1 MALIDKLTDLTSFD
15 YDKVGKTNTMDG
27 RFEVNRQEKQE
38 GGRVESLDDLPRP
51 NIDRNTLPP
60 LVKGV
65 VQATETAVD
74 VSTTQKG
81 ILFKAKQ
88 AILHTQN
95 ASPDTRVYDPTALE
109 KSLVK
114 NDNNFVEVG
123 EEFGSEAPEGS
134 ALEDAIKKV
143 APSPDSNVKTP
154 DSNVSQKLSYDVPGG
169 DTILGIQRFNDFD
182 KRPSRRIGVN
192 FLGQDVSKGL
202 SKDLISNSDDKN
214 IYKDNDFIK
223 FYVNDPINKRII
235 QFPAYLNDITDNSGG
250 EYNGTRYI
258 GRADQ
263 VFVYSGYSRNISF
276 SFRVAALT
284 RGDIPMMWKKIEALK
299 SLTLPK
305 YQKIFTEQTAKSPV
319 APFVELTIGD
329 LYVNQPGYFTSVGL
343 TIPQNSNWEIED
355 GYQLTHLC
363 DVSLEYTFIG
373 KELPSIDSKQFD
385 MDGYDKDFEE
395 GKQKELERQGAILV

>member
-15 YDKVGKTNTMDG
+15 YDKVGKTNTTDG

-123 EEFGSEAPEGS
+123 EEFGEGS

-154 DSNVSQKLSYDVPGG
+154 NTNVSQKLSYDVPGG

-192 FLGQDVSKGL
+192 FLEQDVSKGL
-202 SKDLISNSDDKN
+202 SNSLTSNSDDKN

-395 GKQKELERQGAILV
+395 SKQKALEQQGAQVV

>member
-15 YDKVGKTNTMDG
+15 YDKVGKTNTTDG

-95 ASPDTRVYDPTALE
+95 ASPDTRVYDPIALE

-123 EEFGSEAPEGS
+123 EEFGEGS
-134 ALEDAIKKV
+134 VLQDAIKKV

-154 DSNVSQKLSYDVPGG
+154 NTNVSQKLKYDVPGG

-192 FLGQDVSKGL
+192 FLEQDVSKGL
-202 SKDLISNSDDKN
+202 SNSLTSNSDDKN

-343 TIPQNSNWEIED
+343 TIPQNSNWETED

-395 GKQKELERQGAILV
+395 SKQKALKQQGAQVV